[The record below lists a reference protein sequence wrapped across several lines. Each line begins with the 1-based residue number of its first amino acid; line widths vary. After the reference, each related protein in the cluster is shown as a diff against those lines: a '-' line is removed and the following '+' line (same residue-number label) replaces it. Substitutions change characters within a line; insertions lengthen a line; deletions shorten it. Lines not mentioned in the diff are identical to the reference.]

1 MPAEAVQR
9 LLPILCQR
17 GKANNMRRITFLPII
32 IFFTAILFL
41 SACRRTT
48 MIEYPPVISATGVLV
63 ENPGCGHYIVK
74 LLSGAITDSS
84 VLVKSWTDTQTG
96 STFTNVFTVK
106 DWVLMQQANLS
117 VGDTFSFTLN
127 GTVPDSSK
135 VYNTCDVVPYNLPSA
150 SNNVTNIKKL
160 SGERLVGKLV
170 VNGACDNYAV
180 QLISG
185 NIDPTKI
192 VASWP
197 DGDTTYTNVFSVNN
211 RCDFGGYGLKLG
223 DKFSFLLNDTVIV
236 QNCMVCDIY
245 VNVPN
250 IYNTVTGVQ
259 RIP

>member
-1 MPAEAVQR
+1 MIGYPS
-9 LLPILCQR
+9 
-17 GKANNMRRITFLPII
+17 
-32 IFFTAILFL
+32 AIN
-41 SACRRTT
+41 
-48 MIEYPPVISATGVLV
+48 ATGVLV
-63 ENPGCGHYIVK
+63 ENPGCGHFIVK

-84 VLVKSWTDTQTG
+84 VLVKSWTDTQTN

-106 DWVLMQQANLS
+106 DWILMQQAYLS

-127 GTVPDSSK
+127 GPVPNSSQI
-135 VYNTCDVVPYNLPSA
+135 YYTCAVFPYNMPSA

-160 SGERLVGKLV
+160 SEERLVGKLV
-170 VNGACDNYAV
+170 TNGACANYVV

-185 NIDPTKI
+185 KIDSSKI
-192 VASWP
+192 AASWYN
-197 DGDTTYTNVFSVNN
+197 GDTTYTNVFSVSN
-211 RCDFGGYGLKLG
+211 RCDFGGNGLKAG

-250 IYNTVTGVQ
+250 VYNTVSGVQ